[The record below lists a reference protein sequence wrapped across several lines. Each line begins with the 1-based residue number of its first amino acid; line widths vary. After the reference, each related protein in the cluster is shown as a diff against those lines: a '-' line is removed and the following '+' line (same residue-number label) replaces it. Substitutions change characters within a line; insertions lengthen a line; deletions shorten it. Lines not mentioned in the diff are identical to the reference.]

1 MASQEAI
8 QTITTTT
15 ACLIEY
21 DVNTWSDLHRIF
33 TFVVEKH
40 LLPKFHA
47 KNGISIIWLNKQ
59 YSAKE

>member
-47 KNGISIIWLNKQ
+47 KNENIYL
-59 YSAKE
+59 